1 MTEELP
7 GGPVGPPEPKP
18 PGEERALR
26 EEKTRGRIT
35 HWTMGIFAGTVLL
48 SFVGLFLGQGD
59 AVKALLQVLLPIEAI
74 LIGGIAGYYL
84 GTGTQA

>member
-1 MTEELP
+1 MTEEP
-7 GGPVGPPEPKP
+7 SGGVVGPPDPKP
-18 PGEERALR
+18 PGEEKALR

-35 HWTMGIFAGTVLL
+35 SWTMGIFAGTVVL
-48 SFVGLFLGQGD
+48 SFVGLYLGRGD
-59 AVKALLQVLLPIEAI
+59 EVRGLLQVLLPIEAI